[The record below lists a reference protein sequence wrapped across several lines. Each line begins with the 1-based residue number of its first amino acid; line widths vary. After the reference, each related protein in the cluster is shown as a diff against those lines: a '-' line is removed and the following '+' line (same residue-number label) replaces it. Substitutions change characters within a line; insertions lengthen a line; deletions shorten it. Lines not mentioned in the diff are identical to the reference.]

1 MTNTQPSLRSDY
13 CPICAG
19 IGVRQL
25 LESVS
30 DFIGIRRWRKRAE
43 LRVLAGPIVETAS
56 QLPNEAAARLTRK
69 GLIHGL
75 AAAEVEKIAWRED
88 PTAIAGFHPLKD
100 FIINRLRVLSH
111 STFDRKTM

>member
-30 DFIGIRRWRKRAE
+30 GFIGIRTSEMSAE
-43 LRVLAGPIVETAS
+43 LGLSLARMASTMAQMPGLDRDQKET
-56 QLPNEAAARLTRK
+56 
-69 GLIHGL
+69 
-75 AAAEVEKIAWRED
+75 
-88 PTAIAGFHPLKD
+88 FPL
-100 FIINRLRVLSH
+100 
-111 STFDRKTM
+111 